1 MRPQRPTQRI
11 ELGDQRPRRPPFAH
25 RLGIRKPPLHAD
37 TLSPKVLRGLATGP
51 RPELDRP
58 KSAPES
64 LQIVENAVVREQ
76 NSGWPFLTEVSFIGH

>member
-1 MRPQRPTQRI
+1 M
-11 ELGDQRPRRPPFAH
+11 
-25 RLGIRKPPLHAD
+25 HAD
-37 TLSPKVLRGLATGP
+37 TLSPKVLPGLETGP

-64 LQIVENAVVREQ
+64 LQIENAVVREQ